1 MLRENSN
8 ANNLPVDILAITNSA
23 LGPLVPLG
31 PQLVAFVDAIVLM
44 DFDELPIA
52 RQQLHDAAGP
62 GAVTRAAAVCAGF
75 EGTNRVVD
83 AVGVPVNKRY
93 YDIADEL
100 KVTIPEH
107 LRG

>member
-1 MLRENSN
+1 MLRES
-8 ANNLPVDILAITNSA
+8 ANHQNQPVNVVAVTQTALDSLLPHGRELI
-23 LGPLVPLG
+23 
-31 PQLVAFVDAIVLM
+31 AFVDAIVLL
-44 DFDELPIA
+44 DFEELPIA
-52 RQQLHDAAGP
+52 RQALHDAAGP

-93 YDIADEL
+93 YDIGDEL
-100 KVTIPEH
+100 GVTVPEH

>member
-1 MLRENSN
+1 MLRESAN
-8 ANNLPVDILAITNSA
+8 AQGQAVNILAITDPI
-23 LGPLVPLG
+23 LDPLIPHGPELI
-31 PQLVAFVDAIVLM
+31 AFVDAIVLL

-52 RQQLHDAAGP
+52 RRDLFDAAGP

-83 AVGVPVNKRY
+83 AIGVPVNKRY

-100 KVTIPEH
+100 RVTIPPH
-107 LRG
+107 LR

>member
-1 MLRENSN
+1 MLRES
-8 ANNLPVDILAITNSA
+8 AKHQRQPVEVKHVTDPMLDPLLPAGREIT
-23 LGPLVPLG
+23 
-31 PQLVAFVDAIVLM
+31 AFVDAVVLL
-44 DFDELPIA
+44 DFDELPLA
-52 RQQLHDAAGP
+52 RRALHDAAGP

-93 YDIADEL
+93 YDIGDEL
-100 KVTIPEH
+100 GVTIPDH

>member
-8 ANNLPVDILAITNSA
+8 ANNTPVNILAVTDAS
-23 LGPLVPLG
+23 LDPLVPLG
-31 PQLVAFVDAIVLM
+31 RELVAFVDAIVLM
-44 DFDELPIA
+44 DWDELPIA
-52 RQQLHDAAGP
+52 RQELHDAAGP

-100 KVTIPEH
+100 QTTIPEH

>member
-8 ANNLPVDILAITNSA
+8 ANDLPVNILAITDVS
-23 LGPLVPLG
+23 LDPLVPLG
-31 PQLVAFVDAIVLM
+31 RELIAFVDSIVLM

-52 RQQLHDAAGP
+52 RQNLFDAAGP

-93 YDIADEL
+93 YDIAGEL
-100 KVTIPEH
+100 RVTIPPH

>member
-1 MLRENSN
+1 MLRENAT
-8 ANNLPVDILAITNSA
+8 ANDLSVNILAVTNAA
-23 LGPLVPLG
+23 LDPLLPLG
-31 PQLVAFVDAIVLM
+31 RELIAFVDAIVLM

-52 RQQLHDAAGP
+52 RQALYDAAGP

-100 KVTIPEH
+100 QVTIPDH

>member
-8 ANNLPVDILAITNSA
+8 ANNSPVNILAITNA
-23 LGPLVPLG
+23 MLDPLVPLG
-31 PQLVAFVDAIVLM
+31 RELIAFVDAIVLL

-52 RQQLHDAAGP
+52 RQALFNAAGA

-100 KVTIPEH
+100 RVTIPPH
-107 LRG
+107 LQG

>member
-1 MLRENSN
+1 MLRESSKRQNK
-8 ANNLPVDILAITNSA
+8 PVNVVAITKPVLDS
-23 LGPLVPLG
+23 LVPAGTEL
-31 PQLVAFVDAIVLM
+31 LAFVDAIVLL
-44 DFDELPIA
+44 DFDELTIA
-52 RQQLHDAAGP
+52 REALHEVAGP

-93 YDIADEL
+93 YDIGDEL
-100 KVTIPEH
+100 GVTVPDH

>member
-8 ANNLPVDILAITNSA
+8 ANNLPVNILAVTNET
-23 LGPLVPLG
+23 LDPLVPLG
-31 PQLVAFVDAIVLM
+31 NELVAFVDAIVLL

-52 RQQLHDAAGP
+52 RQALHDAAGP

-100 KVTIPEH
+100 QVTIPDH

>member
-1 MLRENSN
+1 MLRESAN
-8 ANNLPVDILAITNSA
+8 ATNQQVNILAITKDA
-23 LGPLVPLG
+23 MDPLIQHG
-31 PQLVAFVDAIVLM
+31 NELVAFVDAVVLL
-44 DFDELPIA
+44 DFDELPVA
-52 RQQLHDAAGP
+52 RQALHDVAGP

-100 KVTIPEH
+100 QTTIPPH

>member
-8 ANNLPVDILAITNSA
+8 ANNQPVNILAVTNAA
-23 LGPLVPLG
+23 LDPLVPLG
-31 PQLVAFVDAIVLM
+31 RELVAFVDAIVLM
-44 DFDELPIA
+44 DFDELAIA
-52 RQQLHDAAGP
+52 RQDLHDAAGP

-100 KVTIPEH
+100 QVTIPEH

>member
-8 ANNLPVDILAITNSA
+8 ANDQPVNILAGTDA
-23 LGPLVPLG
+23 GLDPLVPFG
-31 PQLVAFVDAIVLM
+31 RELVAFVDAIVLM

-52 RQQLHDAAGP
+52 RQDLFDAAGP
-62 GAVTRAAAVCAGF
+62 GAVTRAAAVCDGF

-100 KVTIPEH
+100 QVTIPEH

>member
-8 ANNLPVDILAITNSA
+8 ANSQPINILAVTNAA
-23 LGPLVPLG
+23 LNPLVPLG
-31 PQLVAFVDAIVLM
+31 RELVAFVDAIVLM

-52 RQQLHDAAGP
+52 RQDLHDAAGP

-100 KVTIPEH
+100 QVTIPEH

>member
-1 MLRENSN
+1 MLRESSN
-8 ANNLPVDILAITNSA
+8 AHSQPVNIKAITA
-23 LGPLVPLG
+23 ELEDPLTLHGPELM
-31 PQLVAFVDAIVLM
+31 AFVDAIVML

-52 RQQLHDAAGP
+52 RQALHDAAGP

-93 YDIADEL
+93 YDIGDEL
-100 KVTIPEH
+100 GVTVPDH
-107 LRG
+107 LR

>member
-1 MLRENSN
+1 MLRENSK
-8 ANNLPVDILAITNSA
+8 ANSQPVNILAVTKAA
-23 LGPLVPLG
+23 LDPLVPLG
-31 PQLVAFVDAIVLM
+31 RELVAFVDAIVLM

-52 RQQLHDAAGP
+52 RQDLHDAAGP

-100 KVTIPEH
+100 HVTIPEH
-107 LRG
+107 LR

>member
-8 ANNLPVDILAITNSA
+8 ANDKPVNILAVTNPS
-23 LGPLVPLG
+23 LDSLVPLG
-31 PQLVAFVDAIVLM
+31 RELVAFVDAIVLL
-44 DFDELPIA
+44 DPDELEIA
-52 RQQLHDAAGP
+52 RQDLFDAAGP

-100 KVTIPEH
+100 QVTIPEH

>member
-1 MLRENSN
+1 MLRESAKHQNQ
-8 ANNLPVDILAITNSA
+8 PVNVVAITNTM
-23 LGPLVPLG
+23 LDPLLPAGRELI
-31 PQLVAFVDAIVLM
+31 AFVDAIVLT

-52 RQQLHDAAGP
+52 RQELFDAAGP

-93 YDIADEL
+93 FDIGDEL
-100 KVTIPEH
+100 GVTIPEH
-107 LRG
+107 LKG